1 LKQDDEN
8 ERKATK
14 GVETSCQ
21 ASKPI
26 GDSDDDLGYLG
37 ESLDDEV
44 SSCGWKN
51 PVMMLESRYK
61 DMTTFRLAIRQFAI
75 NHEFKLGIEATSQ
88 SKFRGTPL

>member
-37 ESLDDEV
+37 ESLDDRSFIVWLEE
-44 SSCGWKN
+44 SC
-51 PVMMLESRYK
+51 
-61 DMTTFRLAIRQFAI
+61 DDA
-75 NHEFKLGIEATSQ
+75 
-88 SKFRGTPL
+88 